1 MPDWAG
7 ARVFLEVVRHGSF
20 RAAATKLG
28 MSINTLRHRL
38 TEFERQLNL
47 ILVTRHVDGVRMTP
61 EGELVLAAAKR
72 METASFDFLR
82 AKNQSAM
89 LEGEVRVSVT
99 EGLGTFWLAPRIVEF
114 QQAHPQLIINLRC
127 AMHPADVLRLET
139 DLAVQITKPLNDSL
153 KVVKLGRLHAIMFAS
168 QSYLQQHGVP
178 RTIGDLKAHKL
189 VVQLGDRIASEED
202 FSRVFPGLPEAGR
215 VAIKANVS
223 SAQYWF
229 IARGGG
235 VGFLPTY
242 APALGAR
249 CVPLDIE
256 NLRLAYD
263 IYLTYHPD
271 AGKTPRVRRL
281 IDWLVDAFS
290 PKRFPWFRDEFIH
303 PRDLPASIDDIPLS
317 DLFEGFGGAR

>member
-1 MPDWAG
+1 
-7 ARVFLEVVRHGSF
+7 
-20 RAAATKLG
+20 
-28 MSINTLRHRL
+28 
-38 TEFERQLNL
+38 
-47 ILVTRHVDGVRMTP
+47 
-61 EGELVLAAAKR
+61 GELVLAAAKR

-82 AKNQSAM
+82 AKHQSAM

-215 VAIKANVS
+215 I
-223 SAQYWF
+223 
-229 IARGGG
+229 
-235 VGFLPTY
+235 
-242 APALGAR
+242 
-249 CVPLDIE
+249 
-256 NLRLAYD
+256 
-263 IYLTYHPD
+263 
-271 AGKTPRVRRL
+271 
-281 IDWLVDAFS
+281 
-290 PKRFPWFRDEFIH
+290 
-303 PRDLPASIDDIPLS
+303 
-317 DLFEGFGGAR
+317 